1 MNRKDVSKFSVL
13 RMMEFVVSVTFL
25 YFSLWPFLVIKMEL
39 EVIVGIISA
48 GKTNQKKTKQN
59 LTILNS

>member
-39 EVIVGIISA
+39 EVSVGIISA
-48 GKTNQKKTKQN
+48 GKPNQKKKN